1 MRVDLSSNLREV
13 IPAVDLLF
21 NDQLPFAMAKAL
33 TDTAKAVAK
42 AMPSALQQDLDRPSD
57 FTRAGFF
64 VTPARKD
71 DLQSAVGIKD
81 AQAKYLQWQIEGGN
95 RAPAR
100 KAQRLPGTVQ
110 LDAFGNIPRGL
121 IAQLVARA
129 LAGRRTTKRQAQKSG
144 VSQGLD
150 LYYGDPDGVR
160 PPGIYKRVTSG
171 GRSHLVP
178 VVVFPAVV
186 AKYRPRFDFYKH
198 AGQVVDATFDG
209 AMVAAFELAMATKR

>member
-1 MRVDLSSNLREV
+1 MQIDLSSNLREV

-21 NDQLPFAMAKAL
+21 NDQMPFAMAKAL
-33 TDTAKAVAK
+33 TETAKSVAK
-42 AMPSALQQDLDRPSD
+42 AMPGALQQDLDRPSD
-57 FTRAGFF
+57 FTQAGFF

-71 DLQSAVGIKD
+71 SLQSAVGIKD

-129 LAGRRTTKRQAQKSG
+129 LAGRRTTRRQAQKSG

-150 LYYGDPDGVR
+150 LFYGDPDGDR
-160 PPGIYKRVTSG
+160 PPGIYKRVTSNG
-171 GRSHLVP
+171 SSHLVP

-186 AKYRPRFDFYKH
+186 AKYRPRFDFYKR
-198 AGQVVDATFDG
+198 ASDVVEATFDT
-209 AMVAAFELAMATKR
+209 AMTEAFALAMATKR